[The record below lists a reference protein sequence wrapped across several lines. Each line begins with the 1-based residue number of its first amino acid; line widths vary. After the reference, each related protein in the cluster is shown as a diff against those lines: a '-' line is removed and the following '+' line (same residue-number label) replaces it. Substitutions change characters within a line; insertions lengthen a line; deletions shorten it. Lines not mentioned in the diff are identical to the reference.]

1 MFLPVL
7 LIRNFFLDP
16 ELLFRIRIQ
25 QNMKEQIKNNYRVTA
40 DFRPVNS
47 GLCVFCMTTGIV
59 KNRKWQIVGKFFFYI
74 EF

>member
-25 QNMKEQIKNNYRVTA
+25 QNMKEQINNNYRVTA

-47 GLCVFCMTTGIV
+47 GLCVLYDY
-59 KNRKWQIVGKFFFYI
+59 RYS
-74 EF
+74 

>member
-47 GLCVFCMTTGIV
+47 GLCVLYDY
-59 KNRKWQIVGKFFFYI
+59 RYS
-74 EF
+74 